1 MCLEDRDILAGDV
14 YVDAICSSIEQSRN
28 VLFIITDS
36 FCDRNWGHY
45 EIERAKYEKFTRK
58 LQKIIV
64 IAKQVSVENFPS
76 ELDHIWTDVILINW
90 CENESEMNWDKLRM
104 VLFSELI

>member
-1 MCLEDRDILAGDV
+1 MILAGDV

-58 LQKIIV
+58 SAKGIV
-64 IAKQVSVENFPS
+64 TTM
-76 ELDHIWTDVILINW
+76 TDVNKAIPISSHISLLQLP
-90 CENESEMNWDKLRM
+90 KYL
-104 VLFSELI
+104 

>member
-1 MCLEDRDILAGDV
+1 MLKF
-14 YVDAICSSIEQSRN
+14 
-28 VLFIITDS
+28 LFNNFS
-36 FCDRNWGHY
+36 KFSVN
-45 EIERAKYEKFTRK
+45 RAKYEKFTRK

>member
-14 YVDAICSSIEQSRN
+14 YVDAIGSSIEQSRN
-28 VLFIITDS
+28 ILFIITDS
-36 FCDRNWGHY
+36 FCDRNWGH
-45 EIERAKYEKFTRK
+45 YEKFTRK

-90 CENESEMNWDKLRM
+90 CEYESEMNWDKLRM